1 MLQSLSIRNF
11 ALIDAIELTFD
22 QGLTVIT
29 GETGSGKSILLGA
42 LNLLLGARADFSVI
56 RDEESKTI
64 VEGCWSLDGYG
75 LEQFFLDNELDY
87 EAQTIIRREVLPQGK
102 SRAFVNDSPVSL
114 QVLKELTDQL
124 IQINS
129 QHQTLQLKDKL
140 FQLNLLDALAD
151 ADVVAQDYRITYQE
165 WKKCARS
172 VNELDE
178 QLKEARRQED
188 YRLFQMNE
196 LEQLQLDKI
205 DYTQLQAELKRA
217 EFSDAILLNCRES
230 LHLLENENGIQ
241 ISLKRIAQ
249 SLGKIAHVDARLTE
263 LAARVQSQLI
273 ESQDI
278 IHELTDYV
286 EGIEVNP
293 KRLEQLSTQ
302 CDGYL
307 RILSKHALEN
317 QEQLLN
323 YAEALR
329 QESDQLAEME
339 EELAQKR
346 RTLAELESVL
356 KNKSMALSQVR
367 QQGADK
373 AIESLLPLLSELKL
387 PDAQL
392 AFRLSPTEQLGPHGA
407 EQIELMFTPNKGVS
421 LQPIDKAAS
430 GGELS
435 RFMLAVMTLWS
446 EKKKMP
452 TLIFDEIDTGVSG
465 EVAERIG
472 NLLRRMGKSRQLM
485 AITHLPQVAAK
496 GHDHFSVRKYEEN
509 GRTVT
514 DVVRLNQMEREE
526 EIASL
531 MSGKERSASAIATAK
546 ELMKDHGN

>member
-241 ISLKRIAQ
+241 IGLKRIAQ

-373 AIESLLPLLSELKL
+373 AIECLLPLLSELKL

-392 AFRLSPTEQLGPHGA
+392 AFRLSPTEQLGQHGA